1 MKNTVKSFTVC
12 QKKLE
17 LPKEKL
23 DAEFDSAVIPD
34 LYSALV
40 RKEIE
45 KKNINA
51 YNVQKLAVTE
61 KVTILSKVR
70 EILKQLWNK
79 PSFIFNKIFNTK
91 KQSRT
96 EVVTAFLSLLELS
109 KMNRVTIKQNSL
121 FGDIDVISVKRD
133 KKERNKTQR
142 TEEA

>member
-1 MKNTVKSFTVC
+1 M
-12 QKKLE
+12 
-17 LPKEKL
+17 
-23 DAEFDSAVIPD
+23 
-34 LYSALV
+34 YSSLV

-51 YNVQKLAVTE
+51 YNVKKLAVTE
-61 KVTILSKVR
+61 KLTILSKVR

-79 PSFIFNKIFNTK
+79 PSFVFNKIFNTK

-121 FGDIDVISVKRD
+121 FGDIDVISIKRD
-133 KKERNKTQR
+133 KNKMRNNIET
-142 TEEA
+142 TENEN